1 MGLRVAAAT
10 PGEESRPM
18 TAGPPMHR
26 DPVRRPDDTGI
37 RVLAVEVLRIG
48 PGTKREYHER
58 ALESGAELGA
68 RYVIVNG
75 DDPNIDRVSGAMR
88 LLPGEGE
95 LPLAELL
102 AVFPEGILVSVEAPS
117 SRCWRP
123 WPRSSSP
130 DAPARRWRTCWPQR
144 ARVPRRVRRYRGK
157 RDERWTCC
165 QASRIFRA

>member
-1 MGLRVAAAT
+1 
-10 PGEESRPM
+10 M

-26 DPVRRPDDTGI
+26 DPVRRLDDTGI

-102 AVFPEGILVSVEAPS
+102 AVFPEGIPVSVEAPV
-117 SRCWRP
+117 P
-123 WPRSSSP
+123 SP
-130 DAPARRWRTCWPQR
+130 LETLAPVELARRARQAAANVLAATR
-144 ARVPRRVRRYRGK
+144 ARS
-157 RDERWTCC
+157 TL
-165 QASRIFRA
+165 ST